1 MPFPSGVNTD
11 VYKALTHPE
20 RRKLLQAIAKRPM
33 TPTEI
38 IDVLGI
44 HQSLVSKHLM
54 CLRDSDLVIVG
65 KRGRSTEYSPNVPA
79 IDALLD
85 QILQMKPSSK

>member
-1 MPFPSGVNTD
+1 MPFPSGSNTD

-20 RRKLLQAIAKRPM
+20 RRKLLQAIAKKPL

-38 IDVLGI
+38 IKVLGI

-54 CLRDSDLVIVG
+54 CLRDSNLVIVG
-65 KRGRSTEYSPNVPA
+65 KRGRSTEYSPNTTA
-79 IDALLD
+79 IDTLLGE
-85 QILQMKPSSK
+85 IMKMKPSA